1 MSTFKYQPIDSA
13 KRQIRLLKILPL
25 KRDSAEECLTDP
37 TKWTAAPSTCSR
49 NTLVTCTLETVS
61 LDDNPMYLALS
72 YTWGDPSICKTI
84 QIESVD
90 GKSRKTFEVTVNL
103 EQALRYFR
111 QENHPVRLWAD
122 AICIDQTN
130 DTEKT
135 EQVQQMRDI
144 YGKSTSAIVWLGPAA
159 ADSDNAMD
167 ALDRVGKEALEA
179 GILDLRKDDFL
190 SWPHP
195 DPDGRRSAK
204 QRAIDD
210 LAHLSGIDFPHQ
222 ALKLLSE
229 RNYWTR
235 VWIVQEISVPREV
248 TFMCGYKRLSFRHFA
263 AAIIFLGFRRRVV
276 LRNTTAADLSD
287 QVRGPALTTM
297 LSTYP
302 NPALGVLIGAR
313 RKYQR
318 ETGVP
323 ETLMELLVR
332 GCVVA
337 SSSESDR
344 KASDRRD
351 RIYGLL
357 GLSSDA
363 EDLNI
368 RPDYSKTTEQG
379 YANVARVLIE
389 HGYTDILSWCQ
400 TPKKLKD
407 LPSWV
412 PDFSSPIRDPC
423 GEPQKFGLFSAS
435 GQHAVFSL
443 PIDSC
448 YRSNVL
454 ALAGTGVDT
463 IISTG
468 CLWAPGLDCD
478 FKYNAADALFMD
490 IEKFC
495 QLSQGFSSTISQDTE
510 KWAEAVW
517 RIPCADQKF
526 TANAR
531 RRRASSTAIRG
542 YHELK
547 QRIAG
552 SSELQDQ
559 LHSTDCQGYVIAME
573 YLHNRRPFLST
584 KGYVGLIP
592 AHSEPGDLICI
603 IFGAIVPFVLR
614 KLQNGQYEL
623 IGEAYVHGIM
633 DGEFMETCPISE
645 IFHLR

>member
-1 MSTFKYQPIDSA
+1 MSAFKYETIDSTQ
-13 KRQIRLLKILPL
+13 RQIRLLKILPL
-25 KRDSAEECLTDP
+25 ERDSVEACLTDP
-37 TKWTAAPSTCSR
+37 AKWTAASSTSAR

-61 LDDNPMYLALS
+61 MDDNPSYLALS
-72 YTWGDPSICKTI
+72 YTWGDPSICKAI

-103 EQALRYFR
+103 EEALRYFR
-111 QENHPVRLWAD
+111 QENHPVCLWAD

-130 DTEKT
+130 DIEKT

-179 GILDLRKDDFL
+179 GILDLRKDDFV

-204 QRAIDD
+204 QKAIDD
-210 LAHLSGIDFPHQ
+210 LAHRSGIEFPYQ

-235 VWIVQEISVPREV
+235 VWIVQEVSVPSEV
-248 TFMCGYKRLSFRHFA
+248 MFVCGCKRLSFRHFA
-263 AAIIFLGFRRRVV
+263 AAIIFLSFRRGVV
-276 LRNTTAADLSD
+276 LRNTIADDLLD
-287 QVRGPALTTM
+287 PVRGPALTTM

-302 NPALGVLIGAR
+302 NPTLGVLIGAR

-323 ETLMELLVR
+323 ETLMELLAR

-363 EDLNI
+363 EDLTV
-368 RPDYSKTTEQG
+368 RPDYSKTTEEA

-423 GEPQKFGLFSAS
+423 GEHQKFGLFSAS
-435 GQHAVFSL
+435 GQQAVFSL
-443 PIDSC
+443 PIDPC
-448 YRSNVL
+448 YGSNVL

-463 IISTG
+463 VMSTG
-468 CLWAPGLDCD
+468 CLWNPGLDCD
-478 FKYNAADALFMD
+478 FKYNAAEALFAD
-490 IEKFC
+490 IEEFC
-495 QLSQGFSSTISQDTE
+495 KLSQGLSSTISQDTE
-510 KWAEAVW
+510 NWAEAVW
-517 RIPCADQKF
+517 RIPCADQKV

-531 RRRASSTAIRG
+531 RRRASSTAING

-547 QRIAG
+547 QRITG
-552 SSELQDQ
+552 SFELQDQ
-559 LHSTDCQGYVIAME
+559 IQSTDCQGYVIAME
-573 YLHNRRPFLST
+573 YLHNRRPFL
-584 KGYVGLIP
+584 
-592 AHSEPGDLICI
+592 
-603 IFGAIVPFVLR
+603 
-614 KLQNGQYEL
+614 
-623 IGEAYVHGIM
+623 
-633 DGEFMETCPISE
+633 
-645 IFHLR
+645 